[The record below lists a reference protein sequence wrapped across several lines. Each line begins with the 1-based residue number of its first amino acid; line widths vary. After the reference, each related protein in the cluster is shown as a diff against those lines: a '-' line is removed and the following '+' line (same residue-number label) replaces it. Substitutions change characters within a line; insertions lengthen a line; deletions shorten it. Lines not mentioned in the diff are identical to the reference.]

1 MQAQE
6 EPRRRS
12 LLRPL
17 IFAFLAAVSL
27 LGLAAGWLSS
37 PGKAELSR
45 WAELYRKSGDSIV
58 RLHYLA
64 ESSGFAGGRLGGLL
78 LLARSNYELSRRVNP
93 DDLKSQVS
101 LALLSYEA
109 GEESTARS
117 LLSAA
122 ATLRPKGPDKE
133 AVVAT
138 LAVALSD
145 TPSLEDISRARA
157 FLLELAPG
165 RLFLPDAYQRAGRPD
180 LARREREAQARWAE
194 AFMPVLLAMVGFCGL
209 LLLVG
214 MVGALVW
221 IGRGVAGR
229 VRGIRRP
236 APPALPPAPWDMR
249 EAVEALILL
258 LFLGLAA
265 STAVVLI
272 RPAAGGE
279 ALLALPVVVGG
290 AGAIAWVAVAS
301 RSRLGL
307 GWRTDHWL
315 RDVWTGLVV
324 SGLVVIPLLV
334 LEQALQG
341 SMQEQPYG
349 HPLIPVFAGAT
360 GWLGKVSLAVLAC
373 AIIPA
378 VEEAVFRGIL
388 YRALR
393 RHWSLAVS
401 ALGSAI
407 VFAVAHGSA
416 PALLP
421 IAILGML
428 YAYLYE
434 TSGSLVAPT
443 VAHGAFNAFNLAVVL
458 VLVG

>member
-1 MQAQE
+1 
-6 EPRRRS
+6 
-12 LLRPL
+12 
-17 IFAFLAAVSL
+17 
-27 LGLAAGWLSS
+27 
-37 PGKAELSR
+37 
-45 WAELYRKSGDSIV
+45 V
-58 RLHYLA
+58 RFHYLV
-64 ESSGFAGGRLGGLL
+64 ETWGLTGGPFGGLL
-78 LLARSNYELSRRVNP
+78 VLARDHYALSRRANP
-93 DDLKSQVS
+93 RDPRAQVS
-101 LALLSYEA
+101 LALLSFEA
-109 GEESTARS
+109 GDESTARS

-122 ATLRPKGPDKE
+122 ATQRPARPDRD

-145 TPSLEDISRARA
+145 TPSLDEISRARA
-157 FLLELAPG
+157 FLLGLGPG
-165 RLFLPDAYQRAGRPD
+165 RLFLADAYARAGRPE
-180 LARREREAQARWAE
+180 LAAREREALARWAE
-194 AFMPVLLAMVGFCGL
+194 ASMPVWLAMVGFCGL

-214 MVGALVW
+214 MAGTLVW
-221 IGRGVAGR
+221 IRREAAR
-229 VRGIRRP
+229 RLRGIGRP
-236 APPALPPAPWDMR
+236 APQALPPAPWGMR

-265 STAVVLI
+265 ATVVALV

-290 AGAIAWVAVAS
+290 VGAIAWVAVAS
-301 RSRLGL
+301 RGRLGL

-324 SGLVVIPLLV
+324 SGLVLVPVLV
-334 LEQALQG
+334 LEHALQG
-341 SMQEQPYG
+341 SMQVQPYG

-360 GWLGKVSLAVLAC
+360 GWLGKVSLAVFAC
-373 AIIPA
+373 AIVPA

-393 RHWSLAVS
+393 RHWSLAGSVL
-401 ALGSAI
+401 ASAI

-421 IAILGML
+421 IAILGVL

-443 VAHGAFNAFNLAVVL
+443 VAHGAFNAFNLAIVL